1 MNYIKILGASGSK
14 SKHLNT
20 TSFQI
25 YKDIVVDAGN
35 ILNGMGNDAQYVDH
49 IFLTHSHADHI
60 TDLPFVI
67 ETFFEIRETPL
78 TIYALKETI
87 EVIKKHSFNDAI
99 WPDFTKIRLPKTNE
113 YSLILKEIQ
122 IDEIIQIHEYT
133 IRAIPAVHIKGAC
146 GFVITKKNDSFI
158 ISGDTYKN
166 PRIWEEIN
174 KNPNIKAILLEC
186 SFPDKH
192 DELAKITNHLT
203 PKLIS
208 EELKTLNR
216 TDISIFLY
224 HLKPIFLKE
233 LKRDIKKHGILDFGG
248 KILEE
253 NDVIHIDKGTI
264 ESNLITDHKF
274 EEIMKINQELSS
286 EHDREKLLE
295 NILTLTKKLTSS
307 DAGTL
312 YIKSKDEQSL
322 EFKVVQN
329 DELNIKMGGTK
340 NNLDWP
346 SLSIYMDDNSLNK
359 GMVAVV
365 SCNEKRIINIPDVYE
380 TSKYKFDGT
389 KEFDKNT
396 GYRSKSMLVIP
407 LINHENEVIGVLQL
421 INKKKDGEIINF
433 DKLDEKII
441 KSLASQAAM
450 ALTNMNLISS
460 LEDFINAFVST
471 IAKAIDAKSP
481 YTSDHIVKVEKIAL
495 LLAKA
500 IHSDKTIYKDI
511 KYTKNDYKQIA
522 LAAWMHDIGKISMPE
537 HIIDKATKLEKIFDR
552 IELIEQRIELIKK
565 DTEIKFLKKEISSD
579 IYESTILELTEIFQ
593 FIKRINIGAEFM
605 EEEDIKKLEN
615 ISKMTYYKNGI
626 ETTLL
631 SQDEF
636 TNLSIKK
643 GTLTRNDIDIIRNHA
658 QLSLDMISELPF
670 PKKYKDVLNI
680 ACNHH
685 EKLNGTGYPRGL
697 NASQITLEDRIMILA
712 DIFEALT
719 ASERPYKEAM
729 KLSTV
734 KEILTSMTNRGEL
747 DKELIE
753 FFFNHKIFQ
762 KYAKEE
768 LQKNQLDLIN

>member
-14 SKHLNT
+14 AKNLNT

-25 YKDIVVDAGN
+25 FKDIVVDAGN
-35 ILNGMGNDAQYVDH
+35 ILNALGDDAQYVNH
-49 IFLTHSHADHI
+49 IFLTHSHSDHI
-60 TDLPFVI
+60 TDLPFII
-67 ETFFEIRETPL
+67 ETFFEKRDTPL

-87 EVIKKHSFNDAI
+87 EVLKKHSFNNLI
-99 WPDFTKIRLPKTNE
+99 WPDFTKIKLLKSNKF
-113 YSLILKEIQ
+113 SLILKEIEV
-122 IDEIIQIHEYT
+122 DEIITIHNYK
-133 IRAIPAVHIKGAC
+133 IKAIPAVHIEGSC
-146 GFVITKKNDSFI
+146 GFVISKKQEAFI

-174 KNPNIKAILLEC
+174 KNLNIKAILLEC
-186 SFPDKH
+186 SFPDKF
-192 DELAKITNHLT
+192 DDLAKTTRHLT
-203 PKLIS
+203 PKLIA
-208 EELKTLNR
+208 EELKNLNR
-216 TDISIFLY
+216 NNISIFLY

-233 LKRDIKKHGILDFGG
+233 IKRDIKKHNILAFGG

-264 ESNLITDHKF
+264 ETELISNHKF

-286 EHDREKLLE
+286 EHNKEKLLE
-295 NILTLTKKLTSS
+295 KILTLTKKLTSS

-322 EFKVVQN
+322 DFKVVQN

-340 NNLDWP
+340 KNLDWP
-346 SLSIYMDDNSLNK
+346 SLPIYLKDNSLNNN
-359 GMVAVV
+359 MVAVV
-365 SCNEKRIINIPDVYE
+365 SCNEKRIINIQDVYK
-380 TSKYKFDGT
+380 TSKYKFEGA
-389 KEFDKNT
+389 KEFDRNT

-407 LINHENEVIGVLQL
+407 LINHEDEVIGVLQL
-421 INKKKDGEIINF
+421 INKKKEGQIIDF

-450 ALTNMNLISS
+450 ALTNMNLINS

-481 YTSDHIVKVEKIAL
+481 YTSDHIAKVEKIAL

-500 IHSDKTIYKDI
+500 INDDQTIYKDV
-511 KYTKNDYKQIA
+511 KYSPNDYKQIA

-565 DTEIKFLKKEISSD
+565 DFQIKFLKNEITAD
-579 IYESTILELTEIFQ
+579 VYENNILELNKIFE

-605 EEEDIKKLEN
+605 EEEDIERLEY
-615 ISKMTYYKNGI
+615 ISKITYNKNGL

-636 TNLSIKK
+636 YNLSIKK
-643 GTLTRNDIDIIRNHA
+643 GTLTKEDIDIIRNHA

-685 EKLNGTGYPRGL
+685 EKLNGLGYPRGL
-697 NASQITLEDRIMILA
+697 NDSQISLEDRIMIFA

-734 KEILTSMTNRGEL
+734 KKILSSMAQRGEL
-747 DKELIE
+747 DPELNE

-762 KYAKEE
+762 KYSKEE
-768 LQKNQLDLIN
+768 LQKKQLDLII

>member
-25 YKDIVVDAGN
+25 YRDIVVDAGN
-35 ILNGMGNDAQYVDH
+35 IMNALGSDAQYINHV
-49 IFLTHSHADHI
+49 FLTHSHADHI

-99 WPDFTKIRLPKTNE
+99 WPDFTKIKLPKTNE
-113 YSLILKEIQ
+113 YSLILKEIK
-122 IDEIIQIHEYT
+122 IDEIIQIHDYT
-133 IRAIPAVHIKGAC
+133 IKAIPAVHIKGSC
-146 GFVITKKNDSFI
+146 GFVISKKENAFI
-158 ISGDTYKN
+158 VSGDTYKN
-166 PRIWEEIN
+166 PKIWDEIN
-174 KNPNIKAILLEC
+174 KNPKIKALLLEC
-186 SFPDKH
+186 SFPDKM
-192 DELAKITNHLT
+192 DELAKVSNHLT
-203 PKLIS
+203 PKLIA
-208 EELKTLNR
+208 EELKTLKR
-216 TDISIFLY
+216 TDLSIFLY
-224 HLKPIFLKE
+224 HLKPVFLKE
-233 LKRDIKKHGILDFGG
+233 IKKDIKKHGILNFRG

-264 ESNLITDHKF
+264 ETELISDHKF
-274 EEIMKINQELSS
+274 EEIMKINQQLSS
-286 EHDREKLLE
+286 EHNREKLLE
-295 NILTLTKKLTSS
+295 NILTLTKKLTSAE
-307 DAGTL
+307 AGTL

-322 EFKVVQN
+322 DFKVVQN

-340 NNLDWP
+340 DNLDWP
-346 SLSIYMDDNSLNK
+346 SLPIYLIDKSLNN

-365 SCNEKRIINIPDVYE
+365 SCNEKRIINIPDVYK
-380 TSKYKFDGT
+380 TNKYIFDGT
-389 KEFDKNT
+389 KVFDKNT
-396 GYRSKSMLVIP
+396 GYHSKSMLVIP

-421 INKKKDGEIINF
+421 INKKKDGKIIDF

-441 KSLASQAAM
+441 QSLASQAAM
-450 ALTNMNLISS
+450 ALTNMNLIDS
-460 LEDFINAFVST
+460 LENFINAFVST

-500 IHSDKTIYKDI
+500 IHTDKTIYKDV
-511 KYTKNDYKQIA
+511 KYTSNDYKQIA

-552 IELIEQRIELIKK
+552 VELIEQRIELIKK
-565 DTEIKFLKKEISSD
+565 DKEIKLLKKEISLEF
-579 IYESTILELTEIFQ
+579 YENSILELNKIFE

-605 EEEDIKKLEN
+605 EEEDIKKLED
-615 ISKMTYYKNGI
+615 ISKMTFYKNGV
-626 ETTLL
+626 ETALL
-631 SQDEF
+631 SHDEF
-636 TNLSIKK
+636 YNLSIKK
-643 GTLTRNDIDIIRNHA
+643 GTLTKEDIAIIRNHA

-685 EKLNGTGYPRGL
+685 EKLNGLGYPRGL
-697 NASQITLEDRIMILA
+697 DASQISLEDRIMILA

-719 ASERPYKEAM
+719 ASERPYKDAM
-729 KLSTV
+729 TLSKV
-734 KEILTSMTNRGEL
+734 KNILVSMANNGEL
-747 DKELIE
+747 DKDLIN
-753 FFFNHKIFQ
+753 FFFNHRILDE
-762 KYAKEE
+762 YSKEE
-768 LQKNQLDLIN
+768 LKSYQLDLEL